1 MHVPSHNAKAT
12 AKRSLFGWWALASA
26 CLALVQLLGLIHQTQ
41 HVPQRAATSA
51 PHVAAQRGF
60 SAAFEHAAHDHA
72 AHKAHDAH
80 DEHHNGDL
88 FGHDQDSVSC
98 QLFDIAAGSLA
109 LLGTALAAATC
120 LALFACPLLGGIAR
134 LTHTRFALYSA
145 RAPPARLA

>member
-51 PHVAAQRGF
+51 PHVAAQRSF
-60 SAAFEHAAHDHA
+60 SVAFDEHAAHDHA
-72 AHKAHDAH
+72 THQGH
-80 DEHHNGDL
+80 DEHHHDGL
-88 FGHDQDSVSC
+88 FGHDQDSVAC

-109 LLGTALAAATC
+109 LLGAALAAAAC

-134 LTHTRFALYSA
+134 LTDTRFALYSA
-145 RAPPARLA
+145 RAPPARLT